1 MMIGGARD
9 SGSRRKGIDVKQK
22 SNSLTKGD
30 QVGKTTKTTNARGP
44 VQRDAREVMAELV
57 VKLSQKLEPQSTRKN
72 EEDPREAGMPGPNRD
87 RLTVGVDLGDK
98 WSNFC
103 ILGLD
108 GEKLTEGEVRTT
120 PQDFAEF
127 FQAMAGARVV
137 MEVGTHSAWA
147 RDVVARSGHEV
158 LVANPRQMEGPKQ
171 RKRKNDRVDAHKLA
185 RVGRMDPQSLF
196 AIEHR
201 SVEVR
206 QDLVALRARHAVVAV
221 RKDLINTVR
230 GLVKSMGTRLP
241 KCSTESF
248 AKKVE
253 GALPTEVRDALLPL
267 VRLVEALSSSIK
279 GYDERIE
286 KLATE
291 KYPHTKLL
299 RQVKGV
305 GPLTSLA
312 YVLTLQDPQRFVKSR
327 DVGPYLGLVPK
338 QEDSGDSQPQLRI
351 TKMGDMMVRQLLVG
365 SAHYILGPFGPDTD
379 LRRYGL
385 RLSER
390 GGKNAK
396 KRAVVAVARKL
407 AVLLHCLW
415 VSGEVYEPLRH
426 ALPKAPRK
434 KAERPPAAEASARAA
449 A

>member
-1 MMIGGARD
+1 L
-9 SGSRRKGIDVKQK
+9 KKNNNTLT
-22 SNSLTKGD
+22 NSD
-30 QVGKTTKTTNARGP
+30 RAGKPGKVRGP
-44 VQRDAREVMAELV
+44 VQRDAKEVMAELV
-57 VKLSQKLEPQSTRKN
+57 VKLSQKLEPQSAKTSEGEGRQQ
-72 EEDPREAGMPGPNRD
+72 GIPGPNRD

-108 GEKLTEGEVRTT
+108 GEKLTEGELRTT

-127 FQAMAGARVV
+127 FQSMTAARVV

-147 RDVVARSGHEV
+147 RDTVARSGHEV
-158 LVANPRQMEGPKQ
+158 LVANPRQMEGPKR
-171 RKRKNDRVDAHKLA
+171 RKRKNDRIDAHKLA

-196 AIEHR
+196 AIGHR

-206 QDLVALRARHAVVAV
+206 QDLVAVRARHAAVDV
-221 RKDLINTVR
+221 RKDLINTTR
-230 GLVKSMGTRLP
+230 GLVKSMGARLP
-241 KCSTESF
+241 KCSTASF
-248 AKKVE
+248 ARKVA
-253 GALPTEVRDALLPL
+253 GAVPAEVREALLPL
-267 VRLVEALSSSIK
+267 VRLVETLSSCIK
-279 GYDERIE
+279 EYDERIE

-291 KYPHTKLL
+291 KYAHTKLL

-312 YVLTLQDPQRFVKSR
+312 YVLTLEDPQRFVKSR

-338 QEDSGDSQPQLRI
+338 QEDSGDTQPQLRI

-365 SAHYILGPFGPDTD
+365 SAQHILGPFGPDTD

-396 KRAVVAVARKL
+396 KRAAVAVARKL
-407 AVLLHCLW
+407 AVLLHRLW

-426 ALPKAPRK
+426 ALPKATQEEAARQAP
-434 KAERPPAAEASARAA
+434 AEATEEEAA
-449 A
+449 